1 MQEISA
7 WGEKTQTEAL
17 RQIAGLCSAA
27 WGLDLKLSGDRAG
40 FTSQGS
46 KPGDRGVLSCQGRIR
61 GERVVVRAVVA
72 RAGPCPADAASLFGR
87 LAGLG
92 APYRLLAPQQDEAAQ
107 EGLALEVS
115 LPAEPLAPT
124 RAASVGA
131 SLETVARLGREL
143 QQGQLRP
150 PTEGELRK
158 QYQACQGVL
167 ELVEAW
173 DLRHGQA
180 PAELDAWAGGCADL
194 LEGGASLAVVQ
205 SSPAELGPAL
215 AALAA
220 ELRRRGGSLGRLV
233 QPGINTRSLLE
244 LAGKAPGVVTLPATS
259 LSTAASPYEMG
270 GEVETLLEGLGAQ
283 ARPAVFTGGLSRLQA
298 VFHGG
303 QGAAHD
309 PLRPVVT
316 RPPELALDAVSRYA
330 VLEAADRASWATP
343 GAVEGALDEVRQAT
357 AHLAP
362 PEAKRLIPLLARA
375 AVARGRRGGAGGGAA
390 ELARRA
396 GQAHE
401 TLGGLAPRPRARRSS
416 PVQARQARLLSGPA
430 VRHHLGRELV
440 GQEAALD
447 RLAARLA
454 TEALTRPPH
463 QPLRYCVQG
472 TPGTGKSE
480 SAALLARLLEIPYVN
495 IDAASMPDYH
505 TAASQLLGSG
515 RGIVMSHL
523 PGRLEQVAKHHAGAV
538 VEVSDL
544 DHAPARVRAPLADLF
559 LQLLETG
566 EAQSATGAGFSCV
579 NLILVFSM
587 NLPGGADE
595 EVRKAIGFGG
605 PPAEEQVLR
614 NVMREIKL
622 AFSGAFLSRVGRPI
636 LFAPLGREDLAA
648 ILERTLAKA
657 LAAGAERLGWGRPAV
672 ELDPGLGT
680 RLAGAL
686 PREEDSLGARAVH
699 EQGRLLAAQALSRL
713 SQKKSPDQLQRL
725 RAGCGPRGELELN
738 AE

>member
-1 MQEISA
+1 
-7 WGEKTQTEAL
+7 
-17 RQIAGLCSAA
+17 
-27 WGLDLKLSGDRAG
+27 
-40 FTSQGS
+40 
-46 KPGDRGVLSCQGRIR
+46 
-61 GERVVVRAVVA
+61 
-72 RAGPCPADAASLFGR
+72 
-87 LAGLG
+87 
-92 APYRLLAPQQDEAAQ
+92 
-107 EGLALEVS
+107 
-115 LPAEPLAPT
+115 
-124 RAASVGA
+124 
-131 SLETVARLGREL
+131 
-143 QQGQLRP
+143 
-150 PTEGELRK
+150 
-158 QYQACQGVL
+158 
-167 ELVEAW
+167 
-173 DLRHGQA
+173 
-180 PAELDAWAGGCADL
+180 
-194 LEGGASLAVVQ
+194 
-205 SSPAELGPAL
+205 
-215 AALAA
+215 
-220 ELRRRGGSLGRLV
+220 
-233 QPGINTRSLLE
+233 
-244 LAGKAPGVVTLPATS
+244 
-259 LSTAASPYEMG
+259 
-270 GEVETLLEGLGAQ
+270 
-283 ARPAVFTGGLSRLQA
+283 
-298 VFHGG
+298 
-303 QGAAHD
+303 
-309 PLRPVVT
+309 
-316 RPPELALDAVSRYA
+316 
-330 VLEAADRASWATP
+330 
-343 GAVEGALDEVRQAT
+343 
-357 AHLAP
+357 
-362 PEAKRLIPLLARA
+362 
-375 AVARGRRGGAGGGAA
+375 
-390 ELARRA
+390 
-396 GQAHE
+396 
-401 TLGGLAPRPRARRSS
+401 
-416 PVQARQARLLSGPA
+416 
-430 VRHHLGRELV
+430 
-440 GQEAALD
+440 
-447 RLAARLA
+447 
-454 TEALTRPPH
+454 
-463 QPLRYCVQG
+463 VQG